1 MHIKSLE
8 GHTRTEDYPGG
19 KSRQGRRGQA
29 WRMAVKSHLVL
40 FSLVF
45 PFYTKK
51 TQTHSCMTSVINHEL
66 FKK

>member
-1 MHIKSLE
+1 MVLSLTIINAHKSLE

-51 TQTHSCMTSVINHEL
+51 TKHIHV
-66 FKK
+66 